1 MTRLKKINEEAKG
14 LKQSYEPKREEIK
27 VNFEPVVYDRE
38 LQKLEDEYIS
48 DFNETREDTNKVLE
62 DTRKEKYREKASL
75 LKSRYEELLEILDE
89 VYEANKKGDNV
100 GCGCV
105 DEIADM
111 YATYEMD
118 LYKAKDKILHLSMW
132 NRYCLLYTSPSPRD

>member
-62 DTRKEKYREKASL
+62 DTRKEKYREKAAL
-75 LKSRYEELLEILDE
+75 LKSRYEEFLEILDE

-132 NRYCLLYTSPSPRD
+132 NR

>member
-62 DTRKEKYREKASL
+62 DTRKEKYREKAAL
-75 LKSRYEELLEILDE
+75 LKSKYEEFLEILDE

-132 NRYCLLYTSPSPRD
+132 NR

>member
-14 LKQSYEPKREEIK
+14 LKQSYKPKREEIK

-62 DTRKEKYREKASL
+62 DTRKEKYREKAAL
-75 LKSRYEELLEILDE
+75 LKSRYEEFLEILDE

-132 NRYCLLYTSPSPRD
+132 NR